1 MNVPVTYPL
10 ANLLQQKGF
19 NEPCSHYYIND
30 YQNFKHDGNLY
41 KVGLPDG
48 LDRDNIFQYVKRI
61 NQPHLCNAPLISDV
75 VMWIY
80 KIYNIWISVD
90 WKETDET
97 FQYTCRIIKSEN
109 LPRIFCED
117 GFKTI
122 LECYEKGIKYT
133 LKNLI

>member
-1 MNVPVTYPL
+1 MNNHVTYPL

-30 YQNFKHDGNLY
+30 YQNFKHDGKLY
-41 KVGLPDG
+41 KVGLPDD
-48 LDRDNIFQYVKRI
+48 LDRDNIFQYVKRT

-80 KIYNIWISVD
+80 KNYNIWINVFKHDKNEFYWSID
-90 WKETDET
+90 TDEQEFT
-97 FQYTCRIIKSEN
+97 SDDSFK
-109 LPRIFCED
+109 LPTESYED
-117 GFKTI
+117 A
-122 LECYEKGIKYT
+122 IKYI